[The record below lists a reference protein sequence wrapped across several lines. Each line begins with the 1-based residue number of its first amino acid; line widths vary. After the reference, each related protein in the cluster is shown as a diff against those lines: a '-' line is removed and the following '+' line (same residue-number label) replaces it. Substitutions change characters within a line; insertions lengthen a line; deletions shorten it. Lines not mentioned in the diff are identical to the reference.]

1 MQPTRKIRVEGGQ
14 LQVQERREWV
24 LNFWISVENPS
35 NTSESLGQVVKRGGD
50 FKQCDQTGLLN
61 TFGYACCC
69 FFFNMSS
76 LLLFYSIFYFSYFS
90 KPNPLKPICLAS
102 LMMTTLQMCNTM
114 LNLIL
119 CLRHQKLTATFFFFF
134 VKPSHFNLPSSQWT
148 GNRVESLQIMRY
160 FRPCTT
166 NLFFL
171 SICHLN
177 GKQHN
182 NLM

>member
-1 MQPTRKIRVEGGQ
+1 MC
-14 LQVQERREWV
+14 
-24 LNFWISVENPS
+24 
-35 NTSESLGQVVKRGGD
+35 VVV
-50 FKQCDQTGLLN
+50 
-61 TFGYACCC
+61 

-134 VKPSHFNLPSSQWT
+134 FVKPSHFNLPSSQWT

-182 NLM
+182 NLMQVQKPHSSVTGASRRKGTGLSWIFLHVVFHQRLTLNTIMQS